1 MNTRIF
7 LLLFVVLGCQNR
19 PAAPMVKSSNG
30 NINTIS
36 VVMPDMLWETEV
48 GDAVRAAFAFPA
60 EGLPQ
65 KEPLFDLKQIPPE
78 VFTGFTRLS
87 RMVLWVGF
95 GDEVVIRTDKN
106 RYASPQQMAV
116 LSAPDT
122 TTLVEMILSQSS
134 GIINAFKEGEIVER
148 QRRTLKSTL
157 HQNALQDRFG
167 INLTIPSAYK
177 VFKEEKHAV
186 WFQREIRKGHV
197 NLIVYELP
205 RTTKLDVE
213 QPLADIVRIRDSVGQ
228 AFIPGR
234 LAQTHLITE
243 AAYEPY
249 VYETSVD
256 GIRAIE
262 TRGTWEVKGDF
273 MAGPF
278 LQFLLDDKRNN
289 RYLVMEGFVFAPS
302 TAKRDY
308 VFETEAVMRSMQQL
322 KKN

>member
-1 MNTRIF
+1 MNIRII

-19 PAAPMVKSSNG
+19 PSTPIIKSSNG

-36 VVMPDMLWETEV
+36 VVMPDLLWETEV

-65 KEPLFDLKQIPPE
+65 KEPLYDLKQIPPE

-87 RMVLWVGF
+87 RMILWVGF
-95 GDEVVIRTDKN
+95 DKEVVIRTDKN
-106 RYASPQQMAV
+106 RYATPQQMAV

-122 TTLVEMILSQSS
+122 PTLVEMVLSQSF
-134 GIINAFKEGEIVER
+134 GIIKAFKKGELVER
-148 QRRTLKSTL
+148 QRRTLKSIL
-157 HQNALQDRFG
+157 NQNALKDKFG
-167 INLTIPSAYK
+167 IDLTIPSAYK
-177 VFKEEKHAV
+177 VFKEENSTV

-205 RTTKLDVE
+205 ITTKLDFE
-213 QPLADIVRIRDSVGQ
+213 EPLADIIRIRDSVGH

-234 LAQTHLITE
+234 LAKTHLITE

-278 LQFLLDDKRNN
+278 LQFLLKDKNNN

-302 TAKRDY
+302 AAKRDY
-308 VFETEAVMRSMQQL
+308 VFETEAIMQSMQQQ
-322 KKN
+322 KKD

>member
-1 MNTRIF
+1 MNIRIL
-7 LLLFVVLGCQNR
+7 LLLFAAVGCQNR
-19 PAAPMVKSSNG
+19 PSAPLVKSSNG

-36 VVMPDMLWETEV
+36 VVMPDLLWETEV

-122 TTLVEMILSQSS
+122 ATLVEMILSQSS
-134 GIINAFKEGEIVER
+134 GIIKSFKKGEVAER

-157 HQNALQDRFG
+157 NQNALQDRFG
-167 INLTIPSAYK
+167 IDLSIPSAYA
-177 VFKEEKHAV
+177 VFKEEKSAV

-197 NLIVYELP
+197 NLIVYALP
-205 RTTKLDVE
+205 RTTKLDFE
-213 QPLADIVRIRDSVGQ
+213 QPLADIIRIRDSVGQ

-234 LAQTHLITE
+234 LTSTHLITE

-249 VYETSVD
+249 VYKTTIN
-256 GIRAIE
+256 GMQAIE

-278 LQFLLDDKRNN
+278 LQFLLDDKKNN
-289 RYLVMEGFVFAPS
+289 RFLVMEGFVFAP
-302 TAKRDY
+302 TVAKRDY
-308 VFETEAVMRSMQQL
+308 VFETEAIMQSMKQL
-322 KKN
+322 KKD

>member
-1 MNTRIF
+1 MNIRIL
-7 LLLFVVLGCQNR
+7 LLLFAALGCQNR
-19 PAAPMVKSSNG
+19 PSTPLVKSSNG

-36 VVMPDMLWETEV
+36 VVMPDLLWETEV

-122 TTLVEMILSQSS
+122 ATLVEMILSQSS
-134 GIINAFKEGEIVER
+134 GIIKSFKKGEVAER

-157 HQNALQDRFG
+157 NQNVLQDRFG
-167 INLTIPSAYK
+167 IDLSIPSAYN
-177 VFKEEKHAV
+177 VFKEEKSAV

-197 NLIVYELP
+197 NLIVYALP
-205 RTTKLDVE
+205 RTTQLDFE
-213 QPLADIVRIRDSVGQ
+213 QPLADIIRIRDSVGQ

-234 LAQTHLITE
+234 LASTHLITE

-249 VYETSVD
+249 VYKTTIN
-256 GIRAIE
+256 GMQAIE

-278 LQFLLDDKRNN
+278 LQFLLDDKKSNS
-289 RYLVMEGFVFAPS
+289 YLVMEGFVFAP
-302 TAKRDY
+302 TVAKRDY
-308 VFETEAVMRSMQQL
+308 VFETEAIMQSIQQL
-322 KKN
+322 KKD

>member
-1 MNTRIF
+1 MNMRF
-7 LLLFVVLGCQNR
+7 LLLFFVVLGCQNR
-19 PAAPMVKSSNG
+19 PATPLVKTSNG

-36 VVMPDMLWETEV
+36 VVMPDLLWETEV

-65 KEPLFDLKQIPPE
+65 KEPLFDLKQIPPD

-122 TTLVEMILSQSS
+122 ATLVEMILSQSS
-134 GIINAFKEGEIVER
+134 GIITSFKKGEIAER

-157 HQNALQDRFG
+157 NQNALQDRFG
-167 INLTIPSAYK
+167 IDLTIPSAYN
-177 VFKEEKHAV
+177 VFKEGNSAV

-205 RTTKLDVE
+205 RTTALDFE
-213 QPLADIVRIRDSVGQ
+213 QPLMDIIRIRDSVGQ

-234 LAQTHLITE
+234 LTNTHLITE
-243 AAYEPY
+243 AAYDPY
-249 VYETSVD
+249 VYKTTIN
-256 GIRAIE
+256 GIRAVE

-278 LQFLLDDKRNN
+278 LQFLLDDKKNSRF
-289 RYLVMEGFVFAPS
+289 LVMEGFVFAP
-302 TAKRDY
+302 TVAKRDY
-308 VFETEAVMRSMQQL
+308 VFETEAIMQSMQQV
-322 KKN
+322 KKD

>member
-1 MNTRIF
+1 MNIRII
-7 LLLFVVLGCQNR
+7 LLMFVVLGCQNR
-19 PAAPMVKSSNG
+19 SSTPLIKSSNG

-36 VVMPDMLWETEV
+36 VVMPDLLWETEV

-65 KEPLFDLKQIPPE
+65 KEPLYDLKQIPPE

-87 RMVLWVGF
+87 RMILWVGF
-95 GDEVVIRTDKN
+95 GEEVVIRTDKN
-106 RYASPQQMAV
+106 RYARPQQMAV
-116 LSAPDT
+116 LSAPDMS
-122 TTLVEMILSQSS
+122 TLVEMVLSQSS
-134 GIINAFKEGEIVER
+134 GIIKSFKKGELAER

-157 HQNALQDRFG
+157 NQNALKYRFG
-167 INLTIPSAYK
+167 IDLTIPSAYK
-177 VFKEEKHAV
+177 VFKEENSTV

-205 RTTKLDVE
+205 GTTKIDFE
-213 QPLADIVRIRDSVGQ
+213 QPLTDIISIRDSVGQ

-234 LAQTHLITE
+234 LAKTHLITE

-262 TRGTWEVKGDF
+262 TRGTWEVMTPK
-273 MAGPF
+273 
-278 LQFLLDDKRNN
+278 
-289 RYLVMEGFVFAPS
+289 
-302 TAKRDY
+302 T
-308 VFETEAVMRSMQQL
+308 
-322 KKN
+322 

>member
-1 MNTRIF
+1 MNIRIIM
-7 LLLFVVLGCQNR
+7 LLFVVLGCQNR
-19 PAAPMVKSSNG
+19 SSTPLIKSSSG

-36 VVMPDMLWETEV
+36 VVMPDLLWETEV

-65 KEPLFDLKQIPPE
+65 KEPLYDLKQIPPE

-87 RMVLWVGF
+87 RMILWVGF
-95 GDEVVIRTDKN
+95 GEEVVIRTDKN
-106 RYASPQQMAV
+106 RYARPQQMAV
-116 LSAPDT
+116 LSAPDMS
-122 TTLVEMILSQSS
+122 TLVEMVLSQSS
-134 GIINAFKEGEIVER
+134 GIIKSFKKGELAER

-157 HQNALQDRFG
+157 NQNALKYRFG
-167 INLTIPSAYK
+167 IDLTIPSAYK
-177 VFKEEKHAV
+177 VFKEGNSTV

-205 RTTKLDVE
+205 GTTKIDFE
-213 QPLADIVRIRDSVGQ
+213 QPLTDIISIRDSVGQ

-234 LAQTHLITE
+234 LAKTHLITE

-278 LQFLLDDKRNN
+278 LQFLLDDEKNN
-289 RYLVMEGFVFAPS
+289 RYLVMEGFVFAP
-302 TAKRDY
+302 TAAKRDY
-308 VFETEAVMRSMQQL
+308 VFETEAIMQSMQQQ
-322 KKN
+322 KKD

>member
-1 MNTRIF
+1 MNIRF
-7 LLLFVVLGCQNR
+7 LLLFFVVLGCQNR
-19 PAAPMVKSSNG
+19 PSAPMVKSSNG

-48 GDAVRAAFAFPA
+48 GEAVRAAFAFPA

-122 TTLVEMILSQSS
+122 ATLVEMILSQSS
-134 GIINAFKEGEIVER
+134 GIIKTFKEGEVAER

-157 HQNALQDRFG
+157 NQNALQDRFG
-167 INLTIPSAYK
+167 IDLSIPSAYIA
-177 VFKEEKHAV
+177 FKEENSAV

-205 RTTKLDVE
+205 RTTKIDFE
-213 QPLADIVRIRDSVGQ
+213 EPLADIIRIRDSVGH

-234 LAQTHLITE
+234 LAKTHLITE

-249 VYETSVD
+249 VYKTSIN
-256 GIRAIE
+256 GMRTIE

-278 LQFLLDDKRNN
+278 LQFLLDDKKSSRF
-289 RYLVMEGFVFAPS
+289 LVMEGFVFAPS
-302 TAKRDY
+302 VAKRDY
-308 VFETEAVMRSMQQL
+308 VFETETIMKSIQEL
-322 KKN
+322 KKD

>member
-19 PAAPMVKSSNG
+19 PSTPLVKSSNG

-36 VVMPDMLWETEV
+36 VVMPDLLWETEV
-48 GDAVRAAFAFPA
+48 GDAARAAFAFPA

-106 RYASPQQMAV
+106 RYASPQKMAV

-122 TTLVEMILSQSS
+122 AMLVEMILSQSS
-134 GIINAFKEGEIVER
+134 GIIKSFKKGELAER
-148 QRRTLKSTL
+148 QRRILKSTL
-157 HQNALQDRFG
+157 NQNALQDRFG
-167 INLTIPSAYK
+167 IDLSIPSAYSL
-177 VFKEEKHAV
+177 FKEEKSAV

-197 NLIVYELP
+197 NLIVYALP
-205 RTTKLDVE
+205 RTTQLNFK
-213 QPLADIVRIRDSVGQ
+213 QPLADIIRIRDSVGQ

-234 LAQTHLITE
+234 LASTHLITE

-249 VYETSVD
+249 VYKTTIN
-256 GIRAIE
+256 GMHAIE

-278 LQFLLDDKRNN
+278 LQFLLDDKKNN
-289 RYLVMEGFVFAPS
+289 RYLVMEGFIFAP
-302 TAKRDY
+302 TVAKRDY
-308 VFETEAVMRSMQQL
+308 VFETEAIMQSMQQL
-322 KKN
+322 KKD

>member
-1 MNTRIF
+1 MNTRII
-7 LLLFVVLGCQNR
+7 LLFFLVLGCQNH
-19 PAAPMVKSSNG
+19 PSTPLIKTSNG

-36 VVMPDMLWETEV
+36 VVMPDLLWETKV
-48 GDAVRAAFAFPA
+48 GDAVRAAFAYPA

-65 KEPLFDLKQIPPE
+65 KEPLYDLKQIPPE

-87 RMVLWVGF
+87 RMILWVGF
-95 GDEVVIRTDKN
+95 GEEVVIRTDKN

-122 TTLVEMILSQSS
+122 STLVEIVLSQSP
-134 GIINAFKEGEIVER
+134 GIINSFKKGELAER

-157 HQNALQDRFG
+157 NQNALKDRFG
-167 INLTIPSAYK
+167 IDLTVPSAYK
-177 VFKEEKHAV
+177 VFKEENSTV

-205 RTTKLDVE
+205 RTTNIDFE
-213 QPLADIVRIRDSVGQ
+213 QPLADIIRIRDSVGQ

-234 LAQTHLITE
+234 LSKTHLITE

-249 VYETSVD
+249 IYETSFN
-256 GIRAIE
+256 GIRALE

-278 LQFLLDDKRNN
+278 LQFLLDDKKNN
-289 RYLVMEGFVFAPS
+289 RYLIMEGFVFAPS
-302 TAKRDY
+302 ATKRDY
-308 VFETEAVMRSMQQL
+308 VFETEAIMHSMQQQ
-322 KKN
+322 KKD

>member
-1 MNTRIF
+1 MNTRII

-19 PAAPMVKSSNG
+19 SSTPLIKSSNG

-36 VVMPDMLWETEV
+36 VVMPDLLWETEV

-65 KEPLFDLKQIPPE
+65 KEPLYDLKQIPPE

-87 RMVLWVGF
+87 RMILWVGF

-106 RYASPQQMAV
+106 RYARPQQMAV
-116 LSAPDT
+116 LSAPDKE
-122 TTLVEMILSQSS
+122 TLIEMLLSQSS
-134 GIINAFKEGEIVER
+134 GIIKSFKKGELAER

-157 HQNALQDRFG
+157 NQNALKYRFG
-167 INLTIPSAYK
+167 IDLTIPSAYK
-177 VFKEEKHAV
+177 VFKEENNTV

-205 RTTKLDVE
+205 RTVKLDFE
-213 QPLADIVRIRDSVGQ
+213 QPLEDIIRIRDSFGR

-234 LAQTHLITE
+234 LAKTHLITE

-278 LQFLLDDKRNN
+278 LQFLLDDKKNN
-289 RYLVMEGFVFAPS
+289 RYLVMEGFVFAP
-302 TAKRDY
+302 TVAKRDY
-308 VFETEAVMRSMQQL
+308 VFETEAIMQSMQQQ
-322 KKN
+322 KQD

>member
-1 MNTRIF
+1 MNIRIL
-7 LLLFVVLGCQNR
+7 LLLFAALGCQNR
-19 PAAPMVKSSNG
+19 PSTPLVKSSNG

-36 VVMPDMLWETEV
+36 VVMPDLLWETEV

-87 RMVLWVGF
+87 RIVLWVGF

-122 TTLVEMILSQSS
+122 ATLVEMILSQSS
-134 GIINAFKEGEIVER
+134 GIIKSFKKGELAER
-148 QRRTLKSTL
+148 QRRTLKSIL
-157 HQNALQDRFG
+157 NQNVLQDRFG
-167 INLTIPSAYK
+167 IDLSIPSAYS
-177 VFKEEKHAV
+177 VFKEEKSAV

-197 NLIVYELP
+197 NLIVYALP
-205 RTTKLDVE
+205 RTTQLDFE
-213 QPLADIVRIRDSVGQ
+213 QPLADIIRIRDSVGQ

-234 LAQTHLITE
+234 LAQSHLITE

-249 VYETSVD
+249 VYKTQVN

-278 LQFLLDDKRNN
+278 LQFLLDDKKTNN
-289 RYLVMEGFVFAPS
+289 YLVMEGFVFAP
-302 TAKRDY
+302 TVAKRDY
-308 VFETEAVMRSMQQL
+308 VFEAEAIMQSIQQL
-322 KKN
+322 KKD

>member
-36 VVMPDMLWETEV
+36 VVMPDLLWETEV

-122 TTLVEMILSQSS
+122 ATLVEMILSQST
-134 GIINAFKEGEIVER
+134 GMIKAFKEGEIAER

-167 INLTIPSAYK
+167 I
-177 VFKEEKHAV
+177 
-186 WFQREIRKGHV
+186 
-197 NLIVYELP
+197 EL
-205 RTTKLDVE
+205 
-213 QPLADIVRIRDSVGQ
+213 
-228 AFIPGR
+228 
-234 LAQTHLITE
+234 
-243 AAYEPY
+243 
-249 VYETSVD
+249 
-256 GIRAIE
+256 
-262 TRGTWEVKGDF
+262 
-273 MAGPF
+273 
-278 LQFLLDDKRNN
+278 
-289 RYLVMEGFVFAPS
+289 
-302 TAKRDY
+302 
-308 VFETEAVMRSMQQL
+308 
-322 KKN
+322 